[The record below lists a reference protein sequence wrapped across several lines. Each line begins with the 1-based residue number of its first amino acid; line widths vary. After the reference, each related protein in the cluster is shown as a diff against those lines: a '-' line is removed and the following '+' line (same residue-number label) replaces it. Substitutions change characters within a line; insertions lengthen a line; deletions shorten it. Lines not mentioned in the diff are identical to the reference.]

1 MVRLIRGF
9 FLRQQA
15 DTSAYGPGKVT
26 AMDESSSFVLQ
37 ELLGDELTSD
47 PTTVRGLTNH
57 LPMALVAKQRL
68 GASGDELR
76 RFAAAYSQRLAPLA
90 AAKEDFDH
98 VTWKTAIG
106 NQGAAT
112 ELRNYFA
119 HYVADN
125 GVEASLRAHL
135 PALLPGVGGAGFH
148 GVIRLAYAIEASSPI
163 QIAAGLAYFASV
175 ARPLAALTPT
185 EGTTNDPERLF
196 AELSTSLTWST
207 PQRAR
212 LIDDEMRLVVG
223 HEGFGEVVGSLVV
236 DVGSEEKLAAC
247 ALQILASTD
256 DFTALH
262 GVTGLAALSAVRPFL
277 EDQESVD
284 RYAFQALTA
293 AYLSIGAPSVW
304 SSDRL
309 DEFVGST
316 FAEPIEVRAVAGNS
330 DDEHVAKLAYT
341 ALGGFE
347 RTGDPLYLSV
357 AARATAPGLSS
368 NSLRC
373 VIGS

>member
-1 MVRLIRGF
+1 MRLIRSCFRYG
-9 FLRQQA
+9 QQSDA
-15 DTSAYGPGKVT
+15 SAYDSGRFTVV
-26 AMDESSSFVLQ
+26 DESATVVLQ
-37 ELLGDELTSD
+37 ELLGDELASD

-90 AAKEDFDH
+90 AAKEEFDH
-98 VTWKTAIG
+98 VTWKSAIG
-106 NQGAAT
+106 NRGAAT

-119 HYVADN
+119 RYVADN
-125 GVEASLRAHL
+125 GAEASLRAHL

-148 GVIRLAYAIEASSPI
+148 GVIRLAYAIDASSPI
-163 QIAAGLAYFASV
+163 QVATGLAYFASV
-175 ARPLAALTPT
+175 ARPLAVLVPT
-185 EGTTNDPERLF
+185 EGTTNDPEELF
-196 AELSTSLTWST
+196 AELSTSLAWST

-212 LIDDEMRLVVG
+212 LIDDEMRLVAG
-223 HEGFGEVVGSLVV
+223 REGFAEVVGSLVV
-236 DVGSEEKLAAC
+236 EVDSEEKLATC
-247 ALQILASTD
+247 ALHLLASTD

-262 GVTGLAALSAVRPFL
+262 GVTGLAALSVLRPWL
-277 EDQESVD
+277 EDHESVD

-304 SSDRL
+304 SRDRL
-309 DEFVGST
+309 GEFVGST
-316 FAEPIEVRAVAGNS
+316 FAEPLEIRAVAGDS
-330 DDEHVAKLAYT
+330 DDEHVAKLSYT

-357 AARATAPGLSS
+357 AARATAPGLSR
-368 NSLRC
+368 NS
-373 VIGS
+373 

>member
-1 MVRLIRGF
+1 MVRLMRGF
-9 FLRQQA
+9 FHREQGY
-15 DTSAYGPGKVT
+15 TSAYGPDKVT
-26 AMDESSSFVLQ
+26 AVDESSSFVLQ
-37 ELLGDELTSD
+37 ELLGDELASD
-47 PTTVRGLTNH
+47 PTIFRGLTNH

-76 RFAAAYSQRLAPLA
+76 RFAATYSQRLAPLA
-90 AAKEDFDH
+90 DANEELDH
-98 VTWKTAIG
+98 VTWKAAIG
-106 NQGAAT
+106 NRDAAT

-119 HYVADN
+119 HFVADN
-125 GVEASLRAHL
+125 GVEATLRAHL
-135 PALLPGVGGAGFH
+135 PALVPGVGGAGFH

-175 ARPLAALTPT
+175 ARPLAPLAPT
-185 EGTTNDPERLF
+185 EGTTNDP
-196 AELSTSLTWST
+196 AELLAKLSRSHLWST

-212 LIDDEMRLVVG
+212 LIDEEMRLVVNR
-223 HEGFGEVVGSLVV
+223 EGFSEVVGLLAV
-236 DVGSEEKLAAC
+236 DVDSEEKLAAC

-262 GVTGLAALSAVRPFL
+262 GVTGLAALSVVRPWL

-304 SSDRL
+304 SRDRL
-309 DEFVGST
+309 DEFVDSVVG
-316 FAEPIEVRAVAGNS
+316 EPIEVRAVAGNS

-341 ALGGFE
+341 ALEGFE
-347 RTGDPLYLSV
+347 RTDDPLYLSV
-357 AARATAPGLSS
+357 AARATAPGLST
-368 NSLRC
+368 N
-373 VIGS
+373 